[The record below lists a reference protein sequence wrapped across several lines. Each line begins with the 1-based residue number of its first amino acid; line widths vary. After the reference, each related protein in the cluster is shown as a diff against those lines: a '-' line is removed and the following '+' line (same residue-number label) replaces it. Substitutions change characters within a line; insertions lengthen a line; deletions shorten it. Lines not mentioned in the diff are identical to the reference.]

1 VIYSGVTGWFDGYYD
16 LVADGFEGM
25 RGTSMATPHTAGL
38 VALLAEAV
46 PDITVDDIK
55 NVMRR
60 QKEKDYIEGWG
71 MIKLSLFR

>member
-1 VIYSGVTGWFDGYYD
+1 
-16 LVADGFEGM
+16 M
-25 RGTSMATPHTAGL
+25 RVTSMATPHTAGL

-46 PDITVDDIK
+46 PSITVDDIK